1 MSEHETIRLPS
12 GKASEHWDQ
21 RYLTELF
28 AALRTLETL
37 DEFQHFFDD
46 LCTPAEL
53 RSMAD
58 RWRVVQ
64 LLRQGLSYR
73 IINERSGVST
83 ATITRVAR
91 SLTYGTGGY
100 RLALQRLADEKE
112 REGDI
117 Q

>member
-1 MSEHETIRLPS
+1 MSEREAARVQS
-12 GKASEHWDQ
+12 GKANEHWDD

-28 AALRTLETL
+28 EALRSVGSIE
-37 DEFQHFFDD
+37 EFRRFFDD

-58 RWRVVQ
+58 RWRVAK
-64 LLRQGLSYR
+64 LLDQGLSYR
-73 IINERSGVST
+73 VINEKTGVST

-100 RLALQRLADEKE
+100 RTVLQRQQGE
-112 REGDI
+112 
-117 Q
+117 

>member
-1 MSEHETIRLPS
+1 MADKNPRRNPTTD
-12 GKASEHWDQ
+12 A
-21 RYLTELF
+21 LF
-28 AALRTLETL
+28 DAILSLETR
-37 DEFQHFFDD
+37 EECYNFFED

-58 RWRVVQ
+58 RWRVAK
-64 LLRQGLSYR
+64 LLDQGLSYR
-73 IINERSGVST
+73 VINEKTGVST

-100 RLALQRLADEKE
+100 RMVLQRQQGEPSE
-112 REGDI
+112 

>member
-1 MSEHETIRLPS
+1 MADREASVRVQS
-12 GKASEHWDQ
+12 GKGNDHWDE

-28 AALRTLETL
+28 EAFQSLKGIE
-37 DEFQHFFDD
+37 EFGRFFDD

-58 RWRVVQ
+58 RWRVAQ
-64 LLRQGLSYR
+64 LLEQGLSYR
-73 IINERSGVST
+73 VINEKTGVST

-91 SLTYGTGGY
+91 SLTYGAGGY
-100 RLALQRLADEKE
+100 RMILQRQQGEQHE
-112 REGDI
+112 

>member
-1 MSEHETIRLPS
+1 MSEREAVRIQS
-12 GKASEHWDQ
+12 GKAPDHWDE
-21 RYLTELF
+21 RYLTELYE
-28 AALRTLETL
+28 ALQSIRSI
-37 DEFQHFFDD
+37 DEFSRFFED

-58 RWRVVQ
+58 RWRVAK
-64 LLRQGLSYR
+64 LLDQGLSYR
-73 IINERSGVST
+73 VINEKTGVST

-100 RLALQRLADEKE
+100 RMVLQRQEGEE
-112 REGDI
+112 RE

>member
-1 MSEHETIRLPS
+1 MSEHEAIRLPS
-12 GKASEHWDQ
+12 GKGSEHWDQ

-28 AALRTLETL
+28 EALLTLRNAG
-37 DEFQHFFDD
+37 EFERFLDD

-64 LLRQGLSYR
+64 LLEQGLSYR
-73 IINERSGVST
+73 IINERTGVST

-91 SLTYGTGGY
+91 SLTYGSGGY
-100 RLALQRLADEKE
+100 RMVLQRQQG
-112 REGDI
+112 EGENSE
-117 Q
+117 